1 MPTAAAPSA
10 PVQGST
16 QRAVLR
22 WRRSS
27 CRGSARTADRAMA
40 TTPMQRR
47 RDRQGREERDRAL
60 HRASIA
66 KPCSDARRHPSLG
79 SQRHHRC
86 RRAPSRRRPATA
98 QAANRKVVPVA
109 SRPRPMLP
117 VLPRCPRSPPI
128 SFASFFFFFLFPWR
142 AALFFFFFCSSFFFP
157 LLIPTLAP
165 MRARA
170 RARLMRASIIGLRSQ
185 QRQARHHRVTPQAG
199 STREQ
204 RTAGKKGVR
213 PGGRASMGDHP
224 ERAAASTGPT
234 AGARHTHHGSR
245 RGSRHPGSRRH
256 GSRHGRDR
264 GHGHACTW
272 LPRPCLARSSALGPP

>member
-128 SFASFFFFFLFPWR
+128 SFASFFFLLFVPLARCALFFFL
-142 AALFFFFFCSSFFFP
+142 LFFFFFSFAHP
-157 LLIPTLAP
+157 HTCAHART
-165 MRARA
+165 RAREVDA
-170 RARLMRASIIGLRSQ
+170 RIN
-185 QRQARHHRVTPQAG
+185 HRVAVAA
-199 STREQ
+199 
-204 RTAGKKGVR
+204 TAGPPPQG
-213 PGGRASMGDHP
+213 H
-224 ERAAASTGPT
+224 AASGEHKGAAHSGEERSA
-234 AGARHTHHGSR
+234 AGWPREHG
-245 RGSRHPGSRRH
+245 
-256 GSRHGRDR
+256 
-264 GHGHACTW
+264 
-272 LPRPCLARSSALGPP
+272 